1 MGNVSSKVE
10 FLKRIK
16 RKCQKSETK
25 ILQALWY
32 GAKKKNASKQKT
44 TVTEMNT
51 AFHGVNSRL
60 DKAKDRTSMGDSLTC
75 C

>member
-1 MGNVSSKVE
+1 MPEVRNKDPASFVVW
-10 FLKRIK
+10 R
-16 RKCQKSETK
+16 R
-25 ILQALWY
+25 
-32 GAKKKNASKQKT
+32 KKNASKQKT
-44 TVTEMNT
+44 TVTEMKT